1 MKSIRNTRS
10 VGHLASQLGVFA
22 KNQVVSAFEKIN
34 RNKYGYLIID
44 LSSRTPDHIRLRS
57 YIFKHESL
65 CPSK

>member
-44 LSSRTPDHIRLRS
+44 LSSQTPDHIRLRT